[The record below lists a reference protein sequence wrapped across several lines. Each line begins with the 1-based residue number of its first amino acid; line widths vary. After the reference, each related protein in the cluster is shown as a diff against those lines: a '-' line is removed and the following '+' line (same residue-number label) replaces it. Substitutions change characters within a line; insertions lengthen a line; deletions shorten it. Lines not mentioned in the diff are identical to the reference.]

1 MVWEMEDRQMA
12 AKYAQI
18 MIWVKF
24 SDFRYALHRQLFK
37 KEYFLLRTQ
46 MLARHNKEIEQ
57 AQRIHQAEEEDL
69 IRTLNLDRKKLPKI
83 LRLEAKTRS
92 NMFKESLRISAQVT
106 FLYFYKG
113 NDINNARHAK

>member
-1 MVWEMEDRQMA
+1 MA

-92 NMFKESLRISAQVT
+92 NMFKESLRISAQVI
-106 FLYFYKG
+106 FLYFYEG
-113 NDINNARHAK
+113 SDMNAARHAK